1 MSVFNGYNGLIDANN
16 AIPNWMISLQKTF
29 IPRGPQDRHVIKMLG
44 ALWVKTYFSQTCFL
58 PASTHD
64 EHEGTAHMIRFHK
77 DRCFFNKDLALK
89 VLDVT
94 SIIIIK
100 NILSDSPYG
109 TIDGM

>member
-16 AIPNWMISLQKTF
+16 GVPNWMISLQKTF
-29 IPRGPQDRHVIKMLG
+29 VPRGHQDLFFSDML
-44 ALWVKTYFSQTCFL
+44 LS
-58 PASTHD
+58 ASTHD

-77 DRCFFNKDLALK
+77 DRCSFNKDSTLK

-109 TIDGM
+109 TIDGI